1 MSERFVGD
9 GCLRGIRPPVACR
22 HLRPVALLTPA
33 VSLAPVNVEP
43 PAINTQNRACLSIRS
58 FFNDIHNTSDQNGCC
73 DNRLSS
79 PSPIGAPMAGPRSM
93 PRQRMGGQRPC
104 RATTCRRRWRGWPGC
119 LRSSPSQR
127 RSRGSRTVGR
137 TARSQEGSR
146 DPVTGDPGRGP
157 GPRQRR
163 GRRKSP
169 RPGGRRGVRER
180 HDLTT
185 DTGGCPTGP

>member
-1 MSERFVGD
+1 MT
-9 GCLRGIRPPVACR
+9 L
-22 HLRPVALLTPA
+22 A
-33 VSLAPVNVEP
+33 VPGPRDSWHPRNA
-43 PAINTQNRACLSIRS
+43 
-58 FFNDIHNTSDQNGCC
+58 
-73 DNRLSS
+73 LSS
-79 PSPIGAPMAGPRSM
+79 DPVVLADCPTSQLPNHDRSILGATSRFSGPSRKGSPIGAPMAGPRSM
-93 PRQRMGGQRPC
+93 PRRRMGGQRPC

-137 TARSQEGSR
+137 TARSQEGFR
-146 DPVTGDPGRGP
+146 DPVTWDPGRGP